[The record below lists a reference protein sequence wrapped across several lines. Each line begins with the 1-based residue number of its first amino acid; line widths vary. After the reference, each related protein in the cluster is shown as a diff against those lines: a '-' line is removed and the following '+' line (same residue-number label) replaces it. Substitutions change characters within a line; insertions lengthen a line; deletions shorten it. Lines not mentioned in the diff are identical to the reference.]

1 MPIGMRGV
9 LDSAHT
15 ARRCGLKLGLVFAA
29 VALLAAS
36 SAAAGEYISDVQL
49 GDINFETVVEF
60 GRQAQPVTIDQSSQ
74 VNIADVIQITRSG
87 APTATIVQTG
97 TDNVAQVFQRGAS
110 TSATITQF
118 GAMNSA
124 NVHQVGNT
132 TNSFLTQI
140 GNLNTGAITQIGR
153 SNSSVVFQSGH

>member
-1 MPIGMRGV
+1 M
-9 LDSAHT
+9 
-15 ARRCGLKLGLVFAA
+15 KLGLVFAA
-29 VALLAAS
+29 AVLAAS
-36 SAAAGEYISDVQL
+36 SAAARDLIYDVQL
-49 GDINFETVVEF
+49 GNVNFETVVEF

-97 TDNVAQVFQRGAS
+97 IDNVAQVFQRGAS

-118 GAMNSA
+118 GAINSA

-153 SNSSVVFQSGH
+153 SNSSVVFQSGN